1 MIVSC
6 MFHLE
11 FVVIVDV
18 DVLYM
23 PLRVKVFVLITLVAV
38 VIDQV
43 ANDKVGCSRV
53 SRMHGCFQRRNPFGS
68 KAEERM
74 SVFKSLGGNKLA
86 ADAYSLAFLS
96 FFLSSIKE

>member
-6 MFHLE
+6 VFHLK

-23 PLRVKVFVLITLVAV
+23 PLRVKIFVLITLVAV

-43 ANDKVGCSRV
+43 PNDKVGCSV
-53 SRMHGCFQRRNPFGS
+53 SRVHSCHRCNPFGS
-68 KAEERM
+68 KRGEKRM
-74 SVFKSLGGNKLA
+74 SVQVFRG
-86 ADAYSLAFLS
+86 
-96 FFLSSIKE
+96 